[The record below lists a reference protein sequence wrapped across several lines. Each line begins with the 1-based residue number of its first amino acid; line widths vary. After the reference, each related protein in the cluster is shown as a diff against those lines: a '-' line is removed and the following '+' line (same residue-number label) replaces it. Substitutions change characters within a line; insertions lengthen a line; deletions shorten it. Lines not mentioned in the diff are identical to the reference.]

1 MICAML
7 DDKFHVGLKLWLE
20 LNNGADKMPM
30 SLVGWDNGTFIL
42 SKSTQLKSLKIASD
56 DDCVIRF
63 VKDGVAYGFQTNM
76 LSMQYHPTPLIF
88 LKYPQD
94 IKSMSFR
101 KASRIKTN
109 IPARFLKD
117 KGSGE
122 FIAADARVVDLS
134 ETGCRIE
141 VLEENFEVSDLNK
154 SCYLTFLVLDKS
166 IEMDC
171 VAKNAQKKDSRYLL
185 GVEFETL
192 GNGVR
197 ETLSSFIGM
206 FNTCEA

>member
-1 MICAML
+1 ML

-20 LNNGADKMPM
+20 LNNGADKMSM
-30 SLVGWDNGTFIL
+30 SLVGWDKGTFIL
-42 SKSTQLKSLKIASD
+42 AKSTQLKSFKIASD

-101 KASRIKTN
+101 KSSRIKTN
-109 IPARFLKD
+109 IPARFLKE

-122 FIAADARVVDLS
+122 FITTDARVVDLS

-141 VLEENFEVSDLNK
+141 VLEENFEAIELNK

-166 IEMDC
+166 IELDS
-171 VAKNAQKKDSRYLL
+171 VARNALKKDGKYLL
-185 GVEFETL
+185 GVEFGAL
-192 GNGVR
+192 GAGVR
-197 ETLSSFIGM
+197 ETLSSFIAM
-206 FNTCEA
+206 FNTDEA